1 MNIGKYYEVNYQ
13 DETHIC
19 VVSQLTIYVFNFLNG
34 TQKDGK
40 PNLNNKPGR
49 AEIPK
54 VGYGYLC
61 PINIMSNINFP

>member
-1 MNIGKYYEVNYQ
+1 MNIGKYYEVNYK

-19 VVSQLTIYVFNFLNG
+19 VVSQLTINVFNFLNG
-34 TQKDGK
+34 TKKYGK

-54 VGYGYLC
+54 VG
-61 PINIMSNINFP
+61 